1 MNSRRTVLSSLTKR
15 VSQIR
20 NVCILAHV
28 DHGKTTMAD
37 ALLATNGIVSSR
49 QSGKLRY
56 MDNTEA
62 EQERGITMKSSVI
75 GLVFNRTISPS
86 DKNSENYYLINLV
99 DSPGHVDFSSE
110 VSTAVRLCDGAI
122 IVIDVVEGV
131 CPQTRTVLRQAWDE
145 RSTLLLVLNKVDRLI
160 LELKMTPL
168 QAYETMCRAIEQV
181 NSVLAEMY
189 SADVMRQRNS
199 LWETS
204 FSNQNSSSAINNDT
218 TAYDWSTGLEKADD
232 SNLYFSP
239 EKGNVVFCS
248 SVDSWGFRVDQ
259 FSKTWSER
267 LSIPCSVLQK
277 SLWGDF
283 YLTATAAAAAAT
295 TGASSTE
302 LMNKMTVKTGAK
314 QKQKKPIF
322 VQLVL
327 EPLWNAYQTLLLDD
341 KRDKVFV
348 MAEKIGVK
356 LDQRV
361 IRNVDSRGVLRA
373 LLSAWLPLG
382 YTLMQAITDICPSPS
397 KAVSADR
404 AVHMLYGDTVLCDLP
419 PLLTAD
425 SPISIDQ
432 TSRVPINSIYSSSG
446 ASLALQA
453 CNSSA
458 ESPTIIFV
466 AKVFWTDKLRP
477 TSNACDRPIP
487 PEDIKSENTGHI
499 STVQSC
505 DPENSDINHPC
516 VVPQPSLCCNASAR
530 QVNNTSLRSPLVSCN
545 PFADT
550 DFVALARVF
559 SGTVYPGQKLFVLG
573 PKFDGR
579 KVPSYLLDSDPENF
593 PLGPVRLRK
602 EEEEEQ
608 NLGLSSTSHHN
619 NSFDDLGKASS
630 VNSGSFSI
638 SRSGSVGGGSSEFR
652 LSGPRYLRHVYV
664 ASIVRVLQ
672 LLGSQSDMVEIVDPV
687 PAGNIVGLTG
697 PDLIACLPKS
707 GLLVS
712 RLSLVASMAS
722 KTDNSETEIAPVLP
736 LAGLAVWHGAPVI
749 SVAVE
754 PASAANP
761 EDVYRLERGLRLL
774 DRADPCAEVT
784 ITASGEYIIRA
795 AGEIHLQKCIED
807 LVKYFAPDVEL
818 QISPFVV
825 PFRETIIDTC
835 STLNSPSIT
844 VLSKLS
850 YEKARAQYES
860 ILQKRNLTS
869 ELNINQLEKLNLNS
883 PPLPQQPLTTSPIKT
898 TAITTTVN
906 IDNKTNDSLKLSNTT
921 TTTNSIMTSAHHHL
935 QGIPNFANCD
945 ITDFPISVFQLPHS
959 KPRTRILIR
968 VTAHPM
974 PSELLNWIEHR
985 GSSKVSHLIRAF
997 KSKASNYSKLL
1008 SEFEQQLL
1016 SVCSELTSKCSPA
1029 CSINWK
1035 HITSSLLA
1043 FGPNQIGPNLL
1054 ISHLSSDTFP
1064 LCTAWGKKLTA
1075 SSPSTST
1082 SSNDKFSDSDV
1093 KKTYSLPLVSYGK
1106 ALLRGFQLA
1115 SLKGP
1120 LCAEPMYGVVFV
1132 LEEIVT
1138 EYLTAL
1144 KLPDKTDTADTSQ
1157 DKTQQS
1163 DPSCLLS
1170 LTTDGNQTSPPPAA
1184 TLPTSRDSVDNPV
1197 CTTTTTTTAISSAK
1211 RRRKSKRLTSIS
1223 WLNDYEDDDDD
1234 IANTCHSSDNSEDET
1249 DENYDNEPND
1259 DWRSNSSSS
1268 EDEED
1273 IVEDYQSDVE
1283 NTNAVSLQ
1291 NAKPEAYFDTTKEI
1305 PYWQQRQDISWLHDI
1320 SPGLLTSAMTRAC
1333 ITAFQSCSCQR
1344 LMIAVYDLELQARS
1358 DVLGRMFGVL
1368 RRRYGRVV
1376 GEDFREGEN
1385 IFVINARLP
1394 VIESFGLADEIRKRT
1409 SGIVSLPQLRPGG
1422 WELLDIDPLQ
1432 QQQKETVSSTD
1443 TKEDTSSSSSSYRL
1457 KTTTGKYSSRSK
1469 VNVVNT
1475 GGSVAIG
1482 DDGTGENVE
1491 ESTSQF
1497 SRVQRYIRE
1506 VRLRKGLPLN
1516 EQLVL
1521 NADKQRTLKK
1531 NK

>member
-168 QAYETMCRAIEQV
+168 QAYETMCRSIEQV

-204 FSNQNSSSAINNDT
+204 LSNQKPSSALNSD

-248 SVDSWGFRVDQ
+248 SVDSWGFRIDQ

-267 LSIPCSVLQK
+267 LSIPCSVLQN

-283 YLTATAAAAAAT
+283 YLTAAAA
-295 TGASSTE
+295 ASSTE
-302 LMNKMTVKTGAK
+302 SNNKMTVKTNAK

-341 KRDKVFV
+341 KRDKVFT
-348 MAEKIGVK
+348 MAEKVGVK

-382 YTLMQAITDICPSPS
+382 HTLMQAITDICPSPS

-419 PLLTAD
+419 PLLKAD

-432 TSRVPINSIYSSSG
+432 TSRVPINSVYSSSG

-453 CNSSA
+453 CDSSA

-477 TSNACDRPIP
+477 TSNACDRPAP
-487 PEDIKSENTGHI
+487 PDDIKSENTDHI
-499 STVQSC
+499 STVLQSC
-505 DPENSDINHPC
+505 DTENSDISHPC
-516 VVPQPSLCCNASAR
+516 VVSQPSLCNTPAR
-530 QVNNTSLRSPLVSCN
+530 QANTSLRSPLVSCN

-579 KVPSYLLDSDPENF
+579 KVPSYLLDADPENF
-593 PLGPVRLRK
+593 PLGPVRLRN
-602 EEEEEQ
+602 EEEEGD
-608 NLGLSSTSHHN
+608 LGLSSTSNHN

-664 ASIVRVLQ
+664 ASVVRVLQ

-722 KTDNSETEIAPVLP
+722 KTDNNSETEIAPVLP

-774 DRADPCAEVT
+774 DRADPCAEV
-784 ITASGEYIIRA
+784 
-795 AGEIHLQKCIED
+795 L
-807 LVKYFAPDVEL
+807 
-818 QISPFVV
+818 
-825 PFRETIIDTC
+825 
-835 STLNSPSIT
+835 
-844 VLSKLS
+844 
-850 YEKARAQYES
+850 
-860 ILQKRNLTS
+860 
-869 ELNINQLEKLNLNS
+869 
-883 PPLPQQPLTTSPIKT
+883 
-898 TAITTTVN
+898 
-906 IDNKTNDSLKLSNTT
+906 
-921 TTTNSIMTSAHHHL
+921 
-935 QGIPNFANCD
+935 
-945 ITDFPISVFQLPHS
+945 
-959 KPRTRILIR
+959 
-968 VTAHPM
+968 
-974 PSELLNWIEHR
+974 
-985 GSSKVSHLIRAF
+985 
-997 KSKASNYSKLL
+997 
-1008 SEFEQQLL
+1008 
-1016 SVCSELTSKCSPA
+1016 
-1029 CSINWK
+1029 
-1035 HITSSLLA
+1035 
-1043 FGPNQIGPNLL
+1043 
-1054 ISHLSSDTFP
+1054 
-1064 LCTAWGKKLTA
+1064 
-1075 SSPSTST
+1075 
-1082 SSNDKFSDSDV
+1082 
-1093 KKTYSLPLVSYGK
+1093 
-1106 ALLRGFQLA
+1106 
-1115 SLKGP
+1115 
-1120 LCAEPMYGVVFV
+1120 
-1132 LEEIVT
+1132 
-1138 EYLTAL
+1138 
-1144 KLPDKTDTADTSQ
+1144 
-1157 DKTQQS
+1157 
-1163 DPSCLLS
+1163 
-1170 LTTDGNQTSPPPAA
+1170 
-1184 TLPTSRDSVDNPV
+1184 
-1197 CTTTTTTTAISSAK
+1197 
-1211 RRRKSKRLTSIS
+1211 
-1223 WLNDYEDDDDD
+1223 
-1234 IANTCHSSDNSEDET
+1234 
-1249 DENYDNEPND
+1249 
-1259 DWRSNSSSS
+1259 
-1268 EDEED
+1268 
-1273 IVEDYQSDVE
+1273 
-1283 NTNAVSLQ
+1283 
-1291 NAKPEAYFDTTKEI
+1291 
-1305 PYWQQRQDISWLHDI
+1305 
-1320 SPGLLTSAMTRAC
+1320 
-1333 ITAFQSCSCQR
+1333 
-1344 LMIAVYDLELQARS
+1344 
-1358 DVLGRMFGVL
+1358 
-1368 RRRYGRVV
+1368 
-1376 GEDFREGEN
+1376 
-1385 IFVINARLP
+1385 
-1394 VIESFGLADEIRKRT
+1394 SFG
-1409 SGIVSLPQLRPGG
+1409 
-1422 WELLDIDPLQ
+1422 
-1432 QQQKETVSSTD
+1432 
-1443 TKEDTSSSSSSYRL
+1443 
-1457 KTTTGKYSSRSK
+1457 
-1469 VNVVNT
+1469 
-1475 GGSVAIG
+1475 
-1482 DDGTGENVE
+1482 
-1491 ESTSQF
+1491 F
-1497 SRVQRYIRE
+1497 
-1506 VRLRKGLPLN
+1506 
-1516 EQLVL
+1516 
-1521 NADKQRTLKK
+1521 
-1531 NK
+1531 